1 MEDIITEEQWSTFDE
16 QVLLDCSHDYA
27 DFADFTDVACVEIES
42 NHTQLCTWTDLFLD
56 NGVEHCWSPSQIHSM
71 EEELGK
77 IIRSPHQCEESMI
90 QPEHGVYRVRSCS
103 GDQKAVNYDC
113 SSGNTNFSFGC
124 DGFMPSSTMDS
135 EEYKGLRLVHLLT
148 ACAEAISNGTHDLAE
163 IIFCKLTELVS
174 PTGSSMERVAYY
186 LSQSLRQAHLSEV
199 DGAAD
204 DMCRHMFKDYNS
216 TTEDPN
222 YLGAFALLNLVYP
235 YIRFAHFTANQSILE
250 AVTLNGSPLEEGRI
264 LHIIDFDIIEGL
276 QWPPLME
283 ALKNGA
289 SKLGGLRLT
298 AVKWDDDDGCENFLC
313 KDTGRRLSEYASSLG
328 IPFSFE
334 ETELDNLKWNL
345 RQNDD
350 DVIAVNCMW
359 ELPHMRK
366 RSKQHLVEFFHGVRH
381 LKPAIITVGSGP
393 AGMDNHE
400 KHNFCER
407 FSECLRNLCV
417 VFDSSQ
423 VGLPD
428 EHGLARANVESL
440 FLGPMVCRSMNY
452 TPDNQDYDLVPVM
465 DVALKA
471 GFAERDISHTN
482 ISYAK
487 YILASSAVGSWYT
500 VELMGKHKLVLK
512 WNSSSLACVSSFRAL

>member
-1 MEDIITEEQWSTFDE
+1 
-16 QVLLDCSHDYA
+16 
-27 DFADFTDVACVEIES
+27 
-42 NHTQLCTWTDLFLD
+42 
-56 NGVEHCWSPSQIHSM
+56 
-71 EEELGK
+71 
-77 IIRSPHQCEESMI
+77 
-90 QPEHGVYRVRSCS
+90 
-103 GDQKAVNYDC
+103 
-113 SSGNTNFSFGC
+113 
-124 DGFMPSSTMDS
+124 
-135 EEYKGLRLVHLLT
+135 
-148 ACAEAISNGTHDLAE
+148 
-163 IIFCKLTELVS
+163 
-174 PTGSSMERVAYY
+174 
-186 LSQSLRQAHLSEV
+186 
-199 DGAAD
+199 
-204 DMCRHMFKDYNS
+204 
-216 TTEDPN
+216 
-222 YLGAFALLNLVYP
+222 
-235 YIRFAHFTANQSILE
+235 
-250 AVTLNGSPLEEGRI
+250 
-264 LHIIDFDIIEGL
+264 
-276 QWPPLME
+276 ME

-289 SKLGGLRLT
+289 SKISALRLT
-298 AVKWDDDDGCENFLC
+298 AVKWDADDGCEKFSC
-313 KDTGRRLSEYASSLG
+313 KDTGRRLSDYASSLG

-350 DVIAVNCMW
+350 DVIAVNSMW
-359 ELPHMRK
+359 ELPHMRR
-366 RSKQHLVEFFHGVRH
+366 RSKQDLVEFFHGVRH

-471 GFAERDISHTN
+471 GFAKRDISHTN

-487 YILASSAVGSWYT
+487 YILASSAVGSWYM
-500 VELMGKHKLVLK
+500 VELMDKHKLVLK
-512 WNSSSLACVSSFRAL
+512 RNSSSLACVSSFRAL